1 MLGGGVRLIAPWE
14 VSVWGVENILE
25 LAVMVA
31 QDYDIVNVL
40 NVTELL
46 TENGFKW

>member
-1 MLGGGVRLIAPWE
+1 MGRRGGANRSMGA

-31 QDYDIVNVL
+31 QGYDIVNVL
-40 NVTELL
+40 NVTELF
-46 TENGFKW
+46 T